1 MRAEDL
7 HEVIHAEPFQTFDL
21 MLADGTRLHISHPD
35 WISHPFKQSRRV
47 VVWTRD
53 ERVRTSRCRPPA
65 WRRHRSPSAGGVD
78 RSEPGRGAVTWLGW
92 CLLGA
97 GDPAVPGVGVPDRGG
112 LAGGAS

>member
-53 ERVRTSRCRPPA
+53 ERVRILDA
-65 WRRHRSPSAGGVD
+65 ALLLGVD
-78 RSEPGRGAVTWLGW
+78 IDPPVP
-92 CLLGA
+92 A
-97 GDPAVPGVGVPDRGG
+97 GSIAPNPNGG
-112 LAGGAS
+112 DA